1 MSRCSQR
8 SRVVSSLDLLCLLGC
23 CLDVVGLGLVDGG
36 LDDGFGPLER
46 LPNPHS
52 TGVGDQRD
60 ERRVPGWN
68 GVVELLL
75 ELVVAV
81 ALPPPAGEGAC
92 GGGGSGAGQ
101 GRGGGEHAA
110 GGAGGGA
117 PPEAGPRAVVRCLLG
132 L

>member
-46 LPNPHS
+46 LPDPHS
-52 TGVGDQRD
+52 TGVGDQGD
-60 ERRVPGWN
+60 ERRMPGWN

-81 ALPPPAGEGAC
+81 GLPPLSGGGTC
-92 GGGGSGAGQ
+92 GSGGSGASRG
-101 GRGGGEHAA
+101 GGGGEHAQGYA
-110 GGAGGGA
+110 ADDS
-117 PPEAGPRAVVRCLLG
+117 PP
-132 L
+132 

>member
-46 LPNPHS
+46 LPDPHS
-52 TGVGDQRD
+52 TGVGDQGD
-60 ERRVPGWN
+60 ERRMPGWN

-81 ALPPPAGEGAC
+81 APPPPSREGTRRP
-92 GGGGSGAGQ
+92 GGSGAFPEW
-101 GRGGGEHAA
+101 GGGENAQGHVTHAS
-110 GGAGGGA
+110 
-117 PPEAGPRAVVRCLLG
+117 PP
-132 L
+132 